1 MWRTEL
7 EHRPWRA
14 FHLVYYGD
22 RERLLREV
30 VAPVLRE
37 GWQEGRIGRSFW
49 IRYHLGGPHIR
60 LRLQVAADPDD
71 GLGRSL
77 RKRAASF
84 FQAVPSVVTES
95 PEEVRLRN
103 QTLQANDPLAGD
115 VLYEN
120 HQVYEE
126 EFLMEVERYGGTELL
141 PHSLDFFGL
150 SSLWALQ
157 ELETHP
163 EATFNRRVP
172 ALLRLFLR
180 MALGFA
186 RNREQLVDLLSQ
198 PLISWGEAAPII
210 VQRADDQVLSQG
222 PALARL
228 VQAEIARADDP
239 QDWTLPTLA
248 GRALAK
254 EVAKALP
261 AVRRSIFTS
270 HLHMAANRAGLSNAE
285 EVYLGRM
292 LVRTVESLAPSEG
305 EIGSPFDGEP
315 GKSLRI
321 LLAQATREW
330 VAAPPSP
337 LKPPRPT

>member
-1 MWRTEL
+1 MWLTEL

-22 RERLLREV
+22 RELLLREV

-37 GWQEGRIGRSFW
+37 GWQDGRIGRSFW

-71 GLGRSL
+71 GLGQRL
-77 RKRAASF
+77 RERAAF
-84 FQAVPSVVTES
+84 FFEAVPSVVTES

-103 QTLQANDPLAGD
+103 QTLQANDPQAGD

-126 EFLMEVERYGGTELL
+126 EFLMEVERYGGPELL
-141 PHSLDFFGL
+141 PYSLDFFGL

-163 EATFNRRVP
+163 DATFNRRVP

-186 RNREQLVDLLSQ
+186 RGREQLVDLLSQ
-198 PLISWGEAAPII
+198 PLIAWGEAAPVI
-210 VQRADDQVLSQG
+210 VQRADEQVVSQG

-228 VQAEIARADDP
+228 VQAEITRASDP
-239 QDWTLPTLA
+239 RDWTLPTLA
-248 GRALAK
+248 GRVLAQ

-261 AVRRSIFTS
+261 PVRRLVFTS
-270 HLHMAANRAGLSNAE
+270 QLHMAANRAGLSNAE
-285 EVYLGRM
+285 EVYLARM
-292 LVRTVESLAPSEG
+292 LVRTVESLAPSEEELG
-305 EIGSPFDGEP
+305 RPFDSEP
-315 GKSLRI
+315 KESLRV

-330 VAAPPSP
+330 VAAAPSR
-337 LKPPRPT
+337 LKPPTPA